1 MTTGHH
7 DILITAQASVTLC
20 VCFKLTIR
28 LLPYIDSSILMLHS
42 QILQDESYEFL
53 TVNPISQEE
62 FSVGNSPWG
71 ISYGEIT
78 IRNSPENPNGEFTT
92 VNSPWG
98 IHRESDSPG
107 ILREF
112 TNLPGAKNQIPQ
124 GEFPMENSLVVNS
137 CEYSRWIPRKF
148 QMNSTVYHNISQ
160 HQNNCSHL
168 TTFWGSGNVCHK

>member
-1 MTTGHH
+1 MTIGHH

-28 LLPYIDSSILMLHS
+28 LLAYIDSSILMLHS
-42 QILQDESYEFL
+42 QILQDESDEFL

-71 ISYGEIT
+71 IFYGEFT

-92 VNSPWG
+92 VNSPWGMNSPWG

-137 CEYSRWIPRKF
+137 CEYSR
-148 QMNSTVYHNISQ
+148 
-160 HQNNCSHL
+160 
-168 TTFWGSGNVCHK
+168 

>member
-28 LLPYIDSSILMLHS
+28 LLAYIDSSILMLHS
-42 QILQDESYEFL
+42 QSVQDLSDELL
-53 TVNPISQEE
+53 TVNHISQEE

-71 ISYGEIT
+71 ISYGEFT

-98 IHRESDSPG
+98 IHRESDSPV

-112 TNLPGAKNQIPQ
+112 TNLPGTKNQIPQ

-148 QMNSTVYHNISQ
+148 QMNSTVWYIR
-160 HQNNCSHL
+160 L
-168 TTFWGSGNVCHK
+168 

>member
-1 MTTGHH
+1 MSLNRTMTTTHDDVKKNDSHNMTTGHH

-28 LLPYIDSSILMLHS
+28 LHAYIDSSILMLHS
-42 QILQDESYEFL
+42 QILQDESDEFP

-71 ISYGEIT
+71 ISYGEFT

-112 TNLPGAKNQIPQ
+112 TNLPGAKN
-124 GEFPMENSLVVNS
+124 
-137 CEYSRWIPRKF
+137 
-148 QMNSTVYHNISQ
+148 
-160 HQNNCSHL
+160 
-168 TTFWGSGNVCHK
+168 

>member
-28 LLPYIDSSILMLHS
+28 LLAYIDSSILMLHS
-42 QILQDESYEFL
+42 QILQDESDEFL

-71 ISYGEIT
+71 ISYGEFT

-124 GEFPMENSLVVNS
+124 GEFPMENYLVVNS

-148 QMNSTVYHNISQ
+148 QMNSTVWRLKCSRGIFMRSTKHGLNG
-160 HQNNCSHL
+160 QN
-168 TTFWGSGNVCHK
+168 